1 MSADGQ
7 FAAQAADLARLSAGS
22 RRRRLIPESGVDFS
36 SNDYLGLGRSGLL
49 AEAARAAL
57 DRGVPVGSGGSRLLR
72 GNCPE
77 HEALEA
83 EAAAFFGSESA
94 LWFATG
100 YAANSALLSTLPQKG
115 DLIVYDE
122 LIHASAHEGMR
133 LGRAQTV
140 SVRHND
146 AEAFELAI
154 RRWRGADGG
163 QVGGLGTPWIV
174 VESLYSMDGDRAPLD
189 ALIAVA
195 DRHDAVLLIDEAH
208 ATGVFGRDGRGLA
221 DTISHRE
228 NVITL
233 RTCGKALGAEGAL
246 VCASATVTD
255 FLVNRGRGFIFS
267 TAPSP
272 LMAAV
277 VRASLDIVRSR
288 PDLREGLWARVRRAE
303 TLLAP
308 LGAAIAGSQIVPLV
322 VGPDDR
328 TMALAGLVQAAG
340 FDVRGIRPPT
350 VPPGTARLRISIT
363 NNAALADIEALAGVL
378 AEARARQRV

>member
-1 MSADGQ
+1 MTFSAQ
-7 FAAQAADLARLSAGS
+7 RNDLARLAAGA
-22 RRRRLIPESGVDFS
+22 RRRRLIPEAGVDFA

-57 DRGVPVGSGGSRLLR
+57 DRGVSVGSGGSRLLR

-100 YAANSALLSTLPQKG
+100 YAANSALLSTLPQRG
-115 DLIVYDE
+115 DLVVHDE
-122 LIHASAHEGMR
+122 LVHASAHEGMK
-133 LGRAQTV
+133 LGRAETV
-140 SVRHND
+140 AVRHND
-146 AEAFELAI
+146 VHAFDHAI
-154 RRWRGADGG
+154 RRWRAEGG
-163 QVGGLGTPWIV
+163 MGTPWLA
-174 VESLYSMDGDRAPLD
+174 VESLYSMDGDQAPLA
-189 ALIAVA
+189 ALLEVA
-195 DRHDAVLLIDEAH
+195 DRHDGVLLIDEAH
-208 ATGVFGRDGRGLA
+208 ATGVFGKDGRGLA
-221 DTISHRE
+221 DTISDRE

-246 VCASATVTD
+246 VCGSAVVTD

-277 VRASLDIVRSR
+277 VRASLGLVRDR
-288 PDLREGLWARVRRAE
+288 PDLREALWTRVARAE
-303 TLLAP
+303 ALLAP
-308 LGAAIAGSQIVPLV
+308 LGAAVAGSQIVPLI

-328 TMALAGLVQAAG
+328 TMELAGALQAAG
-340 FDVRGIRPPT
+340 YDVRGIRPPT
-350 VPPGTARLRISIT
+350 VPNGTARLRISIT
-363 NNAALADIEALAGVL
+363 NNASLADIEGLAAVL
-378 AEARARQRV
+378 AEAKAQA